1 MYKGDT
7 LYSCSEERIKTLF
20 EAFSAC
26 AGKKAVSKAF
36 SEKMKTLGARIVTD
50 DLGNIYASLNGS
62 DTDGKKTVISC
73 PDTEDVTSLAC
84 ALEVCETLIKSEIP
98 HKHTLTVLL
107 WNDEPAADAPELV
120 PAMGVLCEEYLP
132 DEIQNDYKSFQPGK
146 SLLKNRA
153 NRLDTHN
160 FRLMFEVRACPAAK
174 DMIGIADI
182 VPAARKPLKRAELHY
197 NEKLRKLT
205 GDAVI
210 GCGMKSETLH
220 FTPKRDTWIAAHML
234 PTAVILAGA
243 DDTRKCADAATVL
256 LNAVLQADKC

>member
-1 MYKGDT
+1 
-7 LYSCSEERIKTLF
+7 
-20 EAFSAC
+20 
-26 AGKKAVSKAF
+26 
-36 SEKMKTLGARIVTD
+36 MKTLGAQIVTD

-73 PDTEDVTSLAC
+73 PDTEDLTSIAC

-132 DEIQNDYKSFQPGK
+132 DEIRNDYKDIRAKKQTDGK
-146 SLLKNRA
+146 KH
-153 NRLDTHN
+153 RLNTSEYS
-160 FRLMFEVRACPAAK
+160 LMFEVHASPAAK
-174 DMIGIADI
+174 EIIGIADI
-182 VPAARKPLKRAELHY
+182 VPAVRKPLKRAELHY

-205 GDAVI
+205 GDAAI
-210 GCGMKSETLH
+210 GCGMKYETLH